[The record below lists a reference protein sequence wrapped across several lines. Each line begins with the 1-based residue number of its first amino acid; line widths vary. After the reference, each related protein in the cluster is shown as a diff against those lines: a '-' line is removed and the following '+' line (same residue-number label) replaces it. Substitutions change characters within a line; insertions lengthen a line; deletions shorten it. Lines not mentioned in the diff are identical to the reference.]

1 MLLLFRNFVCSV
13 RNSSLSIALS
23 VLLLA
28 TLTLTMCQS
37 TSRRLSRRR
46 RLHDSLCHNYAVPTR
61 GCRTLLPRPSLHN
74 FSSDIAA
81 FTRPVHTEIREGHA
95 LGGKTSE
102 VRCCALLASECN
114 AYCVRVCVC
123 VCGGG
128 GLQTAAR
135 AILLSVLPRDR
146 KGDSQLDWGLGT
158 AQAQWV
164 ESALRCSATC

>member
-28 TLTLTMCQS
+28 RLTLTMCQS

-123 VCGGG
+123 VWGGG
-128 GLQTAAR
+128 RGGVADGCSR
-135 AILLSVLPRDR
+135 YSSI
-146 KGDSQLDWGLGT
+146 
-158 AQAQWV
+158 
-164 ESALRCSATC
+164 SATT